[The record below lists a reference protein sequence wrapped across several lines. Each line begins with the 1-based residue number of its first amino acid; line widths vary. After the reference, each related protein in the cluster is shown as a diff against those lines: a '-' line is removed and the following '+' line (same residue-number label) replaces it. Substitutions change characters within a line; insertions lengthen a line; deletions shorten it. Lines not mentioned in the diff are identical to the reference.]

1 MGVASEGQRNV
12 FSSYHLGAPMVG
24 VVGEE
29 DRKRVRLQSPNRL
42 LEVSPDGEWRS
53 ADILHT
59 RYGDTIVAALE
70 DSVLVEEQRPS
81 DVADDLSQLVEV
93 AVVVSR
99 RRFGPYLQ

>member
-42 LEVSPDGEWRS
+42 FEVSPDGEWGS
-53 ADILHT
+53 ADILHA

-70 DSVLVEEQRPS
+70 DSVLVEQQRPS
-81 DVADDLSQLVEV
+81 DVADDLSQLVYPV
-93 AVVVSR
+93 